1 MIERY
6 TRPEMAA
13 LWSDQARYEVWLE
26 VELAALEAL
35 ASAGLA
41 DKECVPVCRQRARID
56 VDRINQLENEVKH
69 DVIAF
74 LTCINES
81 IGPESRFIHRGMTS
95 SDLVDSAFAISLVR
109 AAKQIKSR
117 LQHLRSAVLKRAQEF
132 KKTPCVGRSHGIHAE
147 PTTFGLKL
155 IGWYAELSRQ
165 QLRLDQAI
173 HEIAVGKI
181 AGAVGT
187 YAALPATVEA
197 DVLKRLGLRPETV
210 ATQVVARDRHAFYF
224 AVLAGIAGSIERIAL
239 EVRHLQRTEVRE
251 AEEYFSPGQKGSS
264 AMPHKRNPILTE
276 NLCGLARLMR
286 SYSQAAAEN
295 VALWHERDISHSSV
309 ERVIAPDACITLDF
323 MLYRIT
329 SVVQGL
335 VVYPDRMLE
344 NLNLTRGLVFSG
356 SLLVKLVDG
365 GMTREQAYKSVQA
378 HALAAIDNPKSDD
391 LMSRVL
397 KDQEITSKISADKI
411 REVFDIQNHIASV
424 DLIFERAIKE
434 GKNADA
440 SIGST

>member
-13 LWSDQARYEVWLE
+13 LWSDQARYTVWLE

-35 ASAGLA
+35 AAAGLA
-41 DKECVPVCRQRARID
+41 DKDCVAVCRQRARID
-56 VDRINQLENEVKH
+56 VDRINALEAEVKH

-74 LTCINES
+74 LTAINQS

-109 AAKQIKSR
+109 AGSQLSGR
-117 LQHLRSAVLKRAQEF
+117 LHTLRTALLKRANEF
-132 KKTPCVGRSHGIHAE
+132 RKTPCVGRSHGIHAE
-147 PTTFGLKL
+147 PTTFGLKV
-155 IGWYAELSRQ
+155 IGWYAELTRQ
-165 QLRLDQAI
+165 HLRLKDAI
-173 HEIAVGKI
+173 KEVAVGKI

-187 YAALPATVEA
+187 YAALPAAVEA

-224 AVLAGIAGSIERIAL
+224 SVLAGVAASLERIAV

-251 AEEYFSPGQKGSS
+251 VEEYFSPGQKGSS

-276 NLCGLARLMR
+276 NVCGLARLMR
-286 SYSQAAAEN
+286 SYAQAAAEN

-309 ERVIAPDACITLDF
+309 ERVIAPDACTTLDF
-323 MLYRIT
+323 MLYRMTAVID
-329 SVVQGL
+329 GL
-335 VVYPDRMLE
+335 VVYPERMLE

-356 SLLVKLVDG
+356 SLLILLVDN
-365 GMTREQAYKSVQA
+365 GMTREQAYKTVQT
-378 HALAAIDNPKSDD
+378 HALAALDD
-391 LMSRVL
+391 RNSADLKTRVL
-397 KDQEITSKISADKI
+397 SDPEITKHLSAAKIAD
-411 REVFDIQNHIASV
+411 VFAIKSHLASV

-434 GKNADA
+434 GRDADA
-440 SIGST
+440 SIGAA